1 MDKSR
6 FPPTVGFLTDEEVQN
21 FGFNRITKE
30 LNYKKNILEVLL
42 LKPKKRHLSFC
53 TKKMCATI
61 KF

>member
-30 LNYKKNILEVLL
+30 LNYKNILEVLL
-42 LKPKKRHLSFC
+42 LKPKQRHLSFC

>member
-6 FPPTVGFLTDEEVQN
+6 FPPTVGFSTNEEVQN

-30 LNYKKNILEVLL
+30 LNYKNILEVLL

>member
-6 FPPTVGFLTDEEVQN
+6 FPPTVGFSTNEEVQN

>member
-30 LNYKKNILEVLL
+30 LNYKNILEVLL
-42 LKPKKRHLSFC
+42 LKPKKRQLSFC
-53 TKKMCATI
+53 TKKMCTTI
-61 KF
+61 KL

>member
-30 LNYKKNILEVLL
+30 LNYKNILEVLL

-53 TKKMCATI
+53 TMKMCATI